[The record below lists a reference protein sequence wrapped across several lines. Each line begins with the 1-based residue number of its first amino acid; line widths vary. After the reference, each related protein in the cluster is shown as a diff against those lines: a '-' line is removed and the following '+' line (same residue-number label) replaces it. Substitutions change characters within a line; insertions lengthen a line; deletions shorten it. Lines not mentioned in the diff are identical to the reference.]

1 MLRIELFFSISLS
14 LRPIVT
20 PMISTRIKRIFNHTF
35 ATENSTFYKCTTFN
49 SNDIAFF
56 KLFIPFS
63 YLPRDPS
70 FHSKLLL
77 TCMLFIIHGVLLIRK
92 ETHLIFNQPE
102 KVFSFAYSYSILFNF
117 VFPYHSKET
126 NFNLLTIDSFIY
138 FSKNFHTFQPPKI
151 PSFPKKKKKFIK
163 LRNR

>member
-1 MLRIELFFSISLS
+1 MRLKTRLFTSVRHLI
-14 LRPIVT
+14 RT
-20 PMISTRIKRIFNHTF
+20 IF
-35 ATENSTFYKCTTFN
+35 
-49 SNDIAFF
+49 AFF

-77 TCMLFIIHGVLLIRK
+77 TCMLFIIHSVLLIRK
-92 ETHLIFNQPE
+92 LIWFLISPR
-102 KVFSFAYSYSILFNF
+102 KFSLSRILTLFYLILYSHITPKKPISI
-117 VFPYHSKET
+117 VY
-126 NFNLLTIDSFIY
+126 LLTIDSFIY

-151 PSFPKKKKKFIK
+151 PSFPTKKKKKSIK

>member
-1 MLRIELFFSISLS
+1 MKLSGCNNVADRIVFLYLSLS

-77 TCMLFIIHGVLLIRK
+77 TCMLFIIHSVLLIRK
-92 ETHLIFNQPE
+92 LIWFLISPR
-102 KVFSFAYSYSILFNF
+102 KFSLSRILTLFYLILYSHI
-117 VFPYHSKET
+117 T
-126 NFNLLTIDSFIY
+126 
-138 FSKNFHTFQPPKI
+138 
-151 PSFPKKKKKFIK
+151 PKKPISIY
-163 LRNR
+163 